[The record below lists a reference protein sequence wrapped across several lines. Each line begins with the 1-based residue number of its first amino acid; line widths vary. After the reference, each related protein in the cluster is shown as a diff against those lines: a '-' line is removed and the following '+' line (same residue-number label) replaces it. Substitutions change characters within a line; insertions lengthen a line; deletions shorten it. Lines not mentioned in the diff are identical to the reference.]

1 MGAAHAPRLRGFGT
15 MLFFAH
21 FAQGELRRTRPAAR
35 LSVGAAFPIY
45 FIRSSFDITP
55 PAKRPEC
62 PKGR

>member
-1 MGAAHAPRLRGFGT
+1 

-21 FAQGELRRTRPAAR
+21 FAQGELHRARPAAR

-45 FIRSSFDITP
+45 FIRSLFSLFDITP
-55 PAKRPEC
+55 PAERPED

>member
-1 MGAAHAPRLRGFGT
+1 

-21 FAQGELRRTRPAAR
+21 FAQGELRRARPAAR

-45 FIRSSFDITP
+45 FHQILVRYHAAGGTAED
-55 PAKRPEC
+55 